1 MAIAC
6 CLRRHR
12 IHLGDPLRLAQ
23 TFVVS
28 EEESAIFH
36 YGSTDRTAEL
46 IPMER
51 GLGRVEEI
59 PGVERA
65 IADVFKR
72 VAMEILRSRSCRS
85 TNNAARRA
93 PELCWVIARQH
104 GELLNGVR
112 AQIHAQSTARRTVHV
127 VV

>member
-12 IHLGDPLRLAQ
+12 IHLRDSLRLAQ
-23 TFVVS
+23 TFVIG
-28 EEESAIFH
+28 EEECAIFH
-36 YGSTDRTAEL
+36 NGSTDGTAEL
-46 IPMER
+46 IPMKR

-65 IADVFKR
+65 IADVFKC

-85 TNNAARRA
+85 ANNAARRA
-93 PELCWVIARQH
+93 PELRWVIARQH
-104 GELLNGVR
+104 GELLHGV
-112 AQIHAQSTARRTVHV
+112 
-127 VV
+127 